1 MKKTIL
7 LFVFLLGLAHLGLN
21 AQNWGASP
29 DNDATSILG
38 DWSISTDSLF
48 QSTLVMTT
56 PDPNR
61 IFYRTGKKLANY
73 TVKANV
79 KLLEMK
85 NEAGFYPKYGF
96 FPAYKNP
103 ENWIW
108 VYMHPLPAEDFISVV
123 AMVEG
128 AYTIVWQIFSPANM
142 NINYQNYNELK
153 ISKVDNLFTVF
164 VNGNEKANF
173 TAAIDSAWA
182 GICTDAVRTSYK
194 NFSVVNDN
202 ATGIAD
208 LSNSMNLRVFPN
220 PVSKFV
226 QIDSDVNIKSIEIYD
241 LLGHKVDGRYLNKN
255 RASYNVESLDNG
267 IYFFKITNETGLV
280 NTKRI
285 MVNK

>member
-38 DWSISTDSLF
+38 DWSISADSLF

-61 IFYRTGKKLANY
+61 IFYRGGKKLANY
-73 TVKANV
+73 TAKANV

-96 FPAYKNP
+96 YAAYKNP

-128 AYTIVWQIFSPANM
+128 AYTIVWQIFSPASM
-142 NINYQNYNELK
+142 NITYSDYNEFSVDK
-153 ISKVDNLFTVF
+153 TGDQFKVS
-164 VNGNEKANF
+164 VNGVEKASF
-173 TAAIDSAWA
+173 VAAIDSAWT
-182 GICTDAVRTSYK
+182 GLVTDATRVSYK
-194 NFSVVNDN
+194 NFSVKNKDASLN
-202 ATGIAD
+202 NMT
-208 LSNSMNLRVFPN
+208 
-220 PVSKFV
+220 
-226 QIDSDVNIKSIEIYD
+226 IDFLFFFLYFCKKSQ
-241 LLGHKVDGRYLNKN
+241 KK
-255 RASYNVESLDNG
+255 
-267 IYFFKITNETGLV
+267 K
-280 NTKRI
+280 
-285 MVNK
+285 